1 MKSFICTL
9 TQEQGLGRFWSK
21 LRRFVMCDACD
32 PTDCSIP
39 GSSVCEISEARILEC
54 VAFSFSRG
62 SSRPRN
68 QSRVS
73 CITGRFFTHR
83 ATREALQYCTGLCQ
97 RLFPNF
103 KPLIKPGCGRFYSGL
118 KYLLLHHGRQ
128 VNFPAMLVADLTM
141 PLTLSFKVGNCM
153 SHATEWAMASRL
165 TLANELER
173 KPVCLS

>member
-1 MKSFICTL
+1 MLVTPQTVAYQAPLSVRFL
-9 TQEQGLGRFWSK
+9 RQEYWSV
-21 LRRFVMCDACD
+21 LLFPSPGDLLD
-32 PTDCSIP
+32 PGINP
-39 GSSVCEISEARILEC
+39 
-54 VAFSFSRG
+54 
-62 SSRPRN
+62 
-68 QSRVS
+68 VS
-73 CITGRFFTHR
+73 CIAGGFFTHC

>member
-1 MKSFICTL
+1 MLVTQLCLTL
-9 TQEQGLGRFWSK
+9 GMG
-21 LRRFVMCDACD
+21 
-32 PTDCSIP
+32 CSLP
-39 GSSVCEISEARILEC
+39 GSSVHGILQVRILEW

-73 CITGRFFTHR
+73 CIAGGFFTHC
-83 ATREALQYCTGLCQ
+83 ATREALQYCIGLCQ

-128 VNFPAMLVADLTM
+128 LNFPAMLVAD
-141 PLTLSFKVGNCM
+141 
-153 SHATEWAMASRL
+153 HAAYIVFQGGKLHVS
-165 TLANELER
+165 
-173 KPVCLS
+173 CH